1 MIGCGTSGR
10 AAYATAS
17 TFPDG
22 RSAFVP
28 IREPLKSLSR
38 ASQEHLKKF
47 WQGLFLLEQMQMQVQ
62 RRSASGFHPLSMPG
76 SRLFGKAS
84 YQHKQ
89 RTVPDRRLGAIQ
101 ATQATQAFP
110 TKSKAKSKSIPI
122 LARNSRGPCT
132 VSNRRTAPVLGH
144 EHEHVFRLLSSR
156 SNLNSNLRSQSIHG
170 MSNSRKR
177 KKADAVQPFQFNPAR
192 ADRTR
197 FQSSDAAK
205 RPHPGNLVREK
216 SQATGGAGQRN
227 ELLAWSCTKLKGNPG
242 GHLGSCGLMRNLK
255 LHPPRHGIGTPL
267 LT

>member
-47 WQGLFLLEQMQMQVQ
+47 WQGLFFLEQMQMQVQVQ
-62 RRSASGFHPLSMPG
+62 RRSASGFHHG
-76 SRLFGKAS
+76 SLDAR
-84 YQHKQ
+84 HKQ

-197 FQSSDAAK
+197 LHSSDAAK